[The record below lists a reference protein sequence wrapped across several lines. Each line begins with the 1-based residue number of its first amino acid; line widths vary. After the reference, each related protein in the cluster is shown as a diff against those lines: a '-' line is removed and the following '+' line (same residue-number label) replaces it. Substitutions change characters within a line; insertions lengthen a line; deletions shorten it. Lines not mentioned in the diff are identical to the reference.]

1 MNHLLLH
8 VPKWQIVASLNQQA
22 YVAWL
27 LVACGLSLYRYI
39 IACFFLEL
47 QGQDIDPPTIMVQ
60 WRNFTPLKIT
70 FGSISISQVKLLFC
84 AVFVGNSVTK
94 VGTSRFV
101 PPLPIPTVAGWFTSQ
116 FTSLMAQTWACA
128 HVGAMCGCNVGPV
141 QSCTR
146 EKLQETLRS
155 QRERNVTKV
164 WQDLISH
171 VTPYMVKYSISPQNR
186 HIYIFS
192 IDLLS
197 IKYLIPM
204 MNVVFFCL
212 SSLNCEHRTFHQ
224 ATSSLPRCIAWTLH
238 FFAGRWQP
246 RINQNSSWKSWSWQ
260 AMKLRGAWNWQSQ
273 GINGYEWF
281 IVI

>member
-1 MNHLLLH
+1 MFLFGTPGSRYWPSNHHGSVEKLH
-8 VPKWQIVASLNQQA
+8 T
-22 YVAWL
+22 
-27 LVACGLSLYRYI
+27 
-39 IACFFLEL
+39 LEDYFRKYKHFPSETAVL
-47 QGQDIDPPTIMVQ
+47 CRFR
-60 WRNFTPLKIT
+60 WE
-70 FGSISISQVKLLFC
+70 FC
-84 AVFVGNSVTK
+84 DKS
-94 VGTSRFV
+94 GTSRFV

-171 VTPYMVKYSISPQNR
+171 VTPYMVKHSISPKIG
-186 HIYIFS
+186 IYIFS

-204 MNVVFFCL
+204 MNVVFFFL